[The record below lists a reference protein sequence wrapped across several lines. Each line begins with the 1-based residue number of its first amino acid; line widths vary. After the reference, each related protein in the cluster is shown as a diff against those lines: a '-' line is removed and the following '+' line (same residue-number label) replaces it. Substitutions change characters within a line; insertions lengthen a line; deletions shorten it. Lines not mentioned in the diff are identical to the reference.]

1 MTSRSAP
8 AAAALC
14 LFVLPILLAHPAT
27 VRSRSS
33 AASGQ
38 AGETVAFVGARIL
51 DGTGAPPVENGVLVV
66 RDGRVAAVGPAG
78 TAVPDGA
85 RRVDVAGRTI
95 LPGLV
100 NAHGHVSNV
109 RGLKGS
115 PEFYTPEHVRAQLA
129 LYARYGVTTVFSLGD
144 DGPAGIEVRDAQRQ
158 SPDRAR
164 FFLAG
169 PVIAGSDA
177 AAVRKAVDEV
187 IGMNVDLVKIRVD
200 DNLGASPKMPPAAW
214 RAAIEQAHAGKL
226 RLAAHIFY
234 LEDAKAI
241 LAAGGDFIAHSVRDQ
256 PVDAA
261 FIEQLKT
268 RDVCLC
274 PTLMREVSTFVYE
287 TRPAFF
293 DDPFFRRAADP
304 GTIQALE
311 APSYQAAVRKG
322 NGARYKVALDV
333 AKANLKRLSDAGVR
347 IAFGTDTGPAGRFQG
362 YFEHL
367 ELEQMVSAGLTPMQ
381 ALVSAT
387 GDAARCMKVDDRLG
401 TLRPG
406 READFIVLTRNP
418 LEDIRHTRTLE
429 QVWIAG
435 RQFSSAQ

>member
-1 MTSRSAP
+1 MTSRLAAAVALIALVHP
-8 AAAALC
+8 AAERL
-14 LFVLPILLAHPAT
+14 VPVQT
-27 VRSRSS
+27 
-33 AASGQ
+33 
-38 AGETVAFVGARIL
+38 GETIAFVGARII
-51 DGTGAPPVENGVLVV
+51 DGTGAAPLENGVLVM
-66 RDGRVAAVGPAG
+66 RDGQVAAVGPS
-78 TAVPDGA
+78 TTPVPDGA
-85 RRVDVAGRTI
+85 RRVDLAGRTVM
-95 LPGLV
+95 PGLV

-115 PEFYTPEHVRAQLA
+115 PEFYTPEHVRHQLA
-129 LYARYGVTTVFSLGD
+129 LYAGYGVTTVFSLGD
-144 DGPAGIEVRDAQRQ
+144 DGPAGVQVRDAQGP
-158 SPDRAR
+158 SPERAR

-169 PVIAGSDA
+169 PVVAGSDP
-177 AAVRKAVDEV
+177 AAVRRAVDDV
-187 IGMNVDLVKIRVD
+187 KAMGADLVKIRVD
-200 DNLGASPKMPPAAW
+200 DNLGATTKMPAGAW
-214 RAAIEQAHAGKL
+214 RAAIDQAHRNGL

-234 LEDAKAI
+234 LDDAKAI
-241 LAAGGDFIAHSVRDQ
+241 VEAGGDFIAHSVRDK

-261 FIEQLKT
+261 FIDALKK

-287 TRPAFF
+287 DRPAFF

-304 GTIQALE
+304 QTIAALE
-311 APSYQAAVRKG
+311 APAYQAAVRKG
-322 NGARYKVALDV
+322 SGQRYKAALEV
-333 AKANLKRLSDAGVR
+333 AKANLKRLSDAGVS

-381 ALVSAT
+381 AIVAAT
-387 GDAARCMKVDDRLG
+387 GGAARCMKVDDRVG

-406 READFIVLTRNP
+406 RAADFLVLARNP

-435 RQFSSAQ
+435 RRIPSTP